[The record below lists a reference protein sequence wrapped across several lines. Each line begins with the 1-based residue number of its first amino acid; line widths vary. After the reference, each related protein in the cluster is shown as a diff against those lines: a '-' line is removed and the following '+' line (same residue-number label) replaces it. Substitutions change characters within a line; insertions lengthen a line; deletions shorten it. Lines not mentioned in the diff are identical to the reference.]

1 MPKWVNQADQKYK
14 ELFQRRMDQLLQGLR
29 SYYALSKRLQG
40 SVSPIHEAKQDAG
53 MRILWKPLRRIEAEF

>member
-1 MPKWVNQADQKYK
+1 
-14 ELFQRRMDQLLQGLR
+14 MDQLSQGLR

-40 SVSPIHEAKQDAG
+40 SVSPIYEAKRDAG